1 MTEEEQRRGHR
12 RLLEHRFRMVE
23 KRDRMLSKNRSLERE
38 VLEEVFD
45 KSTVMAVHH
54 LMSRGFIDRL
64 LGVVDTGKE
73 ARIYRGVKDGKD
85 VAVKIF
91 LTTSAEFRKGMLQY
105 IDGDPRFEYISHRKR
120 PLIYTW
126 CFKEFRNL
134 QKAYEA
140 GVKVPKP
147 MKAYKNILIMEFI
160 GDEGKPAPLLKDSW
174 PPDVDKSF
182 KTLINYVALLYQ
194 KAGLVHADLSEYN
207 VMNWGGDLVIID
219 MGQAVDSRHP
229 NAENFLKRDL
239 LNLSRFF
246 KGLSVKAPPLEEL
259 IERVKGVRWG
269 SYV

>member
-1 MTEEEQRRGHR
+1 MSINDKHGRLRTLEVRRVEGR
-12 RLLEHRFRMVE
+12 RV
-23 KRDRMLSKNRSLERE
+23 KRVKDRDLFET
-38 VLEEVFD
+38 LEEVFD
-45 KSTVMAVHH
+45 RSTVMAVHH
-54 LMSRGFIDRL
+54 LISRGFIDKL

-73 ARIYRGVKDGKD
+73 ARIYRGVKDGRD

-105 IDGDPRFEYISHRKR
+105 IDGDPRFKYISRRKR
-120 PLIYTW
+120 ALIYTW

-147 MKAYKNILIMEFI
+147 IKAYRNILIMEFI

-174 PPDVDKSF
+174 PTDVKKSF
-182 KTLINYVALLYQ
+182 NTLINYVALLYQ
-194 KAGLVHADLSEYN
+194 KARLVHADLSEYN
-207 VMNWGGDLVIID
+207 VMNWGGDLIIID
-219 MGQAVDSRHP
+219 MGQAIDSRHP
-229 NAENFLKRDL
+229 NAEKFLERDL

-246 KGLSVKAPPLEEL
+246 KGLSVEAPPLEDL
-259 IERVKGVRWG
+259 IKRVRVLGED